1 MKIRNISSS
10 VGEGD
15 RITGE
20 VVNQTNKQCAH
31 TWQEDVRWD
40 GINVGQNRSEGDILA
55 LAWLDSKI
63 PRAAGAADF
72 PTCIVMSIMNH
83 TLTFYSA

>member
-20 VVNQTNKQCAH
+20 VVNQTNKQYAH
-31 TWQEDVRWD
+31 TWQEDARWD

-55 LAWLDSKI
+55 LAWLDSNI
-63 PRAAGAADF
+63 PRAADF
-72 PTCIVMSIMNH
+72 PTCIVMSIINH
-83 TLTFYSA
+83 TLTFYST

>member
-15 RITGE
+15 KITGE
-20 VVNQTNKQCAH
+20 VVNQTNKQCAQ
-31 TWQEDVRWD
+31 TWQEDARWD
-40 GINVGQNRSEGDILA
+40 GVNVLQNRSEGDILA

-63 PRAAGAADF
+63 PRAAGAGDF
-72 PTCIVMSIMNH
+72 PTCIVMSIINH
-83 TLTFYSA
+83 TLTFYST